1 MLAPGDLLTKPTA
14 DAQPAGAERSTAP
27 PGPVAPSPAAG
38 PNPPPEE
45 SDSFLLRLLRALG
58 AIHT

>member
-1 MLAPGDLLTKPTA
+1 MLAPGDLLTKPPA
-14 DAQPAGAERSTAP
+14 DAQPGGAERSTAP
-27 PGPVAPSPAAG
+27 PAPAEPPPVGG
-38 PNPPPEE
+38 PNPSPEE